1 MTKYMIASALVF
13 GLALPALA
21 KEKVRYFLVYDTVGL
36 CSVLEG
42 EPSEGKIAFGN
53 PKGFDS
59 EEKARDALKVAR
71 DDPEKCK
78 GVIE

>member
-1 MTKYMIASALVF
+1 MTKYMIAGALAV

-21 KEKVRYFLVYDTVGL
+21 AEKVKYFLVYDTVGL

-42 EPSEGKIAFGN
+42 RPSEGKIAFENKEGY
-53 PKGFDS
+53 DS
-59 EEKARDALKVAR
+59 EEKAKEALEVAR
-71 DDPEKCK
+71 NDPEKCK